1 MTTYRIRYR
10 SATGARFDD
19 VEADELRREG
29 AWLVL
34 RRCELVVGTP
44 RLVVA
49 LRVRLTDVQHVVR
62 RD

>member
-1 MTTYRIRYR
+1 MPTYRIRYR
-10 SATGARFDD
+10 SAAGAPFYE

-49 LRVRLTDVQHVVR
+49 LRVRLDDVEQVVR